1 MYLLIF
7 PKIVDYEAGKIQHR
21 KDDIDMSEIRPLVIE
36 KIVVKAKKLKDIK
49 KTSHHHH
56 HGHHSH
62 NGSSNDDSKDHSAEK
77 VEEN

>member
-1 MYLLIF
+1 
-7 PKIVDYEAGKIQHR
+7 
-21 KDDIDMSEIRPLVIE
+21 MSEIRPLVIE

-62 NGSSNDDSKDHSAEK
+62 NGSSNDESKDHSAEK
-77 VEEN
+77 VEENWRETKDCRKKGSNLERVDMK